1 MINIR
6 TSGWLERSD
15 GYSYLYFIRSK
26 YFLWPYGIK
35 ESAVNILCVSR
46 TKKVVSE
53 IFRLSLELSKL
64 AINTKVNESRT
75 RYCYDN

>member
-26 YFLWPYGIK
+26 YFLWPHRMK
-35 ESAVNILCVSR
+35 EFAVNILCVSR
-46 TKKVVSE
+46 TKIVISE
-53 IFRLSLELSKL
+53 IFRFSLEFLKL
-64 AINTKVNESRT
+64 AINAKVNESST
-75 RYCYDN
+75 R

>member
-26 YFLWPYGIK
+26 YFLWLHGMK

-46 TKKVVSE
+46 TKKVILE
-53 IFRLSLELSKL
+53 IFRLSLEFLKL